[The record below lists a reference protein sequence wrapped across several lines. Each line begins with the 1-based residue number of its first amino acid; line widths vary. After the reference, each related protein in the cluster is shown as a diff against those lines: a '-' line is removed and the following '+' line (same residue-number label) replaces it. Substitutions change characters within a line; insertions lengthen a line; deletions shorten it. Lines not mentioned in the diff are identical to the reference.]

1 MVDLLRDFRFGFR
14 MLIRHPTVTVISL
27 LTLALG
33 IGASTAV
40 FSVVDSTLLTPLPFD
55 ESHNLVRLF
64 ATKPADGYST
74 MTISVPN
81 FRDWQEQNSSLEVSG
96 IYGRQAVTVTGQDH
110 PDKLRAIR
118 ASADVL
124 QVLRVQPAIGRSYD
138 SSSDRPDAA
147 RVVLLSDATWQ
158 GRFGGDPEIVGTLV
172 QIDDV
177 PHEVLGVLPPEIS
190 EAMGRFD
197 IWTPFI
203 YGQITEIRSNR
214 YFAAIAR
221 LRAGV
226 TAAEADHDLAAI
238 GERLAEAYPE
248 ENRGHGVT
256 VMPLTEVLVRQQARS
271 MLFALCAAVGF
282 VLLIACV
289 NIANLLLATAGSR
302 EREFAVRTALGAGP
316 RRLARQLLTES
327 ALLTLFGGALGV
339 LVAFWSVDIL
349 TAGLEATVGRVAQTA
364 VDGRALGFTLLVLG
378 LTSIGIGLPVALRAS
393 NSRFTDMIQESSR
406 SVLGGPRQ
414 AIRRD
419 ALVAIQVALALS
431 LLIGA
436 GLTIRSLMTLKAVD
450 PGFDTGNLLTMR
462 VSLTDERY
470 PSEGEKQNFF
480 SRASREISSLPGV
493 RSASATGTIP
503 LIGSNSNGSMS
514 IEEHPISD
522 PADKIF
528 VGAEA
533 VTPGYLETIGI
544 PLIEGREFAETDTE
558 DSPPV
563 IIINNFMARHFWPDE
578 SAVGKRVK
586 FGPLDSEYPWMEVVG
601 VIGDHRQTSLDTG
614 PRFETLYA
622 QAQFAVTA
630 MTFVVR
636 TEGAPGP
643 LTADVQAAI
652 WRIDPDLAI
661 SEVATMTEILER
673 NTRSVDD
680 LANLLSGFGAVAL
693 ILALGGLYG
702 VTSFAVSRRTREI
715 GVRMALGAEKSM
727 ILAGVLR
734 RSAVQILIGVIAGG
748 LIAWWLGRL
757 IRGMLFE
764 VSALDPMAYVIFSAG
779 MFAVGFL
786 AVLVPALRAARIDP
800 VVALRHE

>member
-1 MVDLLRDFRFGFR
+1 MVDLLRDIRFGFR
-14 MLIRHPTVTVISL
+14 MLLRHPTVTVISV

-64 ATKPADGYST
+64 ATKPSAGYST
-74 MTISVPN
+74 MTISVHN
-81 FRDWQEQNSSLEVSG
+81 FRDWKEQNSSLEVAG
-96 IYGRQAVTVTGQDH
+96 IFGRQAVTVTGQDH

-124 QVLRVQPAIGRSYD
+124 RVLRVQPAIGRSYD
-138 SSSDRPDAA
+138 SASDRPDAA
-147 RVVLLSDATWQ
+147 RVVLLSDASWR
-158 GRFGGDPEIVGTLV
+158 GRFGGEPEIVGTLV
-172 QIDDV
+172 RIDDV
-177 PHEVLGVLPPEIS
+177 PHEVLGVLPPEVE
-190 EAMGRFD
+190 EAMGQFD
-197 IWTPFI
+197 ILTPFT
-203 YGQITEIRSNR
+203 YGEATEVRSYR
-214 YFAAIAR
+214 GFAAIAR

-226 TAAEADHDLAAI
+226 TADEADQDLAAI

-289 NIANLLLATAGSR
+289 NITNLLLATAGSR

-316 RRLARQLLTES
+316 SRLARQLLTES
-327 ALLTLFGGALGV
+327 ALLTLIGGALGV
-339 LVAFWSVDIL
+339 MVAFWSVDIL
-349 TAGLEATVGRVAQTA
+349 TAGLEATVGRVGQTA
-364 VDGRALGFTLLVLG
+364 VDGRALGFALLVLG
-378 LTSIGIGLPVALRAS
+378 LTSIGIGFPVALRAS
-393 NSRFTDMIQESSR
+393 NSRFATMMLESSR

-419 ALVAIQVALALS
+419 ALVVIQVALALA

-450 PGFDTGNLLTMR
+450 PGFDTGNVLTMR
-462 VSLTDERY
+462 VALTDERY
-470 PSEGEKQNFF
+470 PSDGEKPAFF
-480 SRASREISSLPGV
+480 NLAAREIASLPGV
-493 RSASATGTIP
+493 HSAAATGTIP
-503 LIGSNSNGSMS
+503 LIGSNSNASMS

-522 PADKIF
+522 PADKVF
-528 VGAEA
+528 VGAEG
-533 VTPGYLETIGI
+533 VTAGYLETIGI
-544 PLIEGREFAETDTE
+544 PLIEGREFAEADTE
-558 DSPPV
+558 GSPNV

-586 FGPLDSEYPWMEVVG
+586 FGPLDSENPWMEVVG
-601 VIGDHRQTSLDTG
+601 VMGDHRQTWLDTG
-614 PRFETLYA
+614 PRFETLYS

-643 LTADVQAAI
+643 LTADIQAAI
-652 WRIDPDLAI
+652 WRIDPNLAI
-661 SEVATMTEILER
+661 SEVATMTEIFER
-673 NTRSVDD
+673 NTRSIDD
-680 LANLLSGFGAVAL
+680 LAGLLAGFGVVAL
-693 ILALGGLYG
+693 VLALGGLYG
-702 VTSFAVSRRTREI
+702 VTSFSVSRQTREI
-715 GVRMALGAEKSM
+715 GVRMALGAETTM
-727 ILAGVLR
+727 ILAAVLR
-734 RSAVQILIGVIAGG
+734 RSALQILIGIIAGG
-748 LIAWWLGRL
+748 LIAWWLGRS
-757 IRGMLFE
+757 IRGLLFE
-764 VSALDPMAYVIFSAG
+764 VSSLDPMAYAIVATG

-786 AVLVPALRAARIDP
+786 AVLVPAVRAAGIDP